1 MDGELRKTGAVGV
14 RQKERPDVGPLKM
27 PPEGYHRISGMGCR
41 EVDVTVCDLNFS
53 LDEAELGLRTARL
66 VYYDVATTWDVA
78 VFSALRFYRSPL
90 EMGPLQRASE
100 RGNAEGRFGRESQSA
115 GFILIRSCFYM
126 RKVRFMEKKTVFVA
140 FAIED
145 ERQRDF
151 LKGQSLNT
159 KSPFEYIDMSVKEP
173 YATAWKEK
181 VRTRIKRSD
190 GVIAL
195 VSKNSLS
202 SSGEKWEI
210 GCAREEGKKVLG
222 IWAYSDDRTNLPGVR
237 TVSWTWSYI
246 EDFIDSL

>member
-1 MDGELRKTGAVGV
+1 
-14 RQKERPDVGPLKM
+14 
-27 PPEGYHRISGMGCR
+27 
-41 EVDVTVCDLNFS
+41 
-53 LDEAELGLRTARL
+53 
-66 VYYDVATTWDVA
+66 
-78 VFSALRFYRSPL
+78 
-90 EMGPLQRASE
+90 
-100 RGNAEGRFGRESQSA
+100 
-115 GFILIRSCFYM
+115 M

-210 GCAREEGKKVLG
+210 GCAREEGKRVLG
-222 IWAYSDDRTNLPGVR
+222 IWAYSDDRTDLPGVR
-237 TVSWTWSYI
+237 TVSWTWSHI